1 MNLDKNTKSVL
12 FSLIAVVLWSTSA
25 TAFKLTL
32 EGMNFVQLLFY
43 SSFVSSIVFL
53 VLSYLKRRDEL
64 KKFFRSGN
72 LRNSAILGLLNPFL
86 YYMILLKA
94 YTLLPAQEAQPLNY
108 TWPIAISIFS
118 VIFLKQKLSPV
129 LIIGLVSAFLGVI
142 IIATSGNFTS
152 LKFHNTLGV
161 ILASGS
167 SIIWAGFWIFN
178 ILDRRD
184 DLIKLF
190 GSFLAGTLF
199 TAIYIFFFDSF
210 WIINPIYLIGAV
222 YVGLFEMG
230 FTFYLWL
237 KGLSLSKNKAAT
249 STLAYLSPFLSMV
262 FIAIILGEIIK
273 PSSIIGLIFIVGGI
287 LVQQLFNKTKLN

>member
-43 SSFVSSIVFL
+43 SSLVSAIVFL

-72 LRNSAILGLLNPFL
+72 LKNSAILGLLNPFL

-142 IIATSGNFTS
+142 IIATSGNLIS

-190 GSFLAGTLF
+190 GGFLAGTLF
-199 TAIYIFFFDSF
+199 TGIYIFFFDSF
-210 WIINPIYLIGAV
+210 LVINPIYFIGAV

-237 KGLSLSKNKAAT
+237 KGLSLSKNKVAT
-249 STLAYLSPFLSMV
+249 STLAYLSPFLSMI

-273 PSSIIGLIFIVGGI
+273 PSSIIGLVFIIGGI